1 MKTNI
6 LKLRFFIFFIFLLSV
21 AHLSIAQDKKVKK
34 SKKELLVT
42 ISTEFGKIYLL
53 LYDETPKHKANFIK
67 LAQKGFYDS
76 LLFHRVIDNF
86 MIQGGDPNSRNAKAG
101 EKLGN
106 GDVGYKID
114 AEFVPTIFHR
124 RGVIAAARDGNPA
137 KASSGCQFYIVQ
149 RKPLSEPEIQQMEAR
164 IGKPIPEN
172 QKEVY
177 RKIGGTPH
185 LDMGY
190 TVFGEV
196 IQGMDIVDKIAA
208 TPRDPF
214 DRPQKDIRMSIKAE
228 EMKKKKI
235 TKLLGYQFDR

>member
-1 MKTNI
+1 MKINYLKI
-6 LKLRFFIFFIFLLSV
+6 LLLLILSFTF
-21 AHLSIAQDKKVKK
+21 HFSIAQEKKVRK
-34 SKKELLVT
+34 SKKDFLVT
-42 ISTEFGKIYLL
+42 ITSEFGKIYLL

-67 LAQKGFYDS
+67 LAQRGFYDS

-86 MIQGGDPNSRNAKAG
+86 MIQGGDPSSKNAKAG
-101 EKLGN
+101 DRLGN

-114 AEFVPTIFHR
+114 AEFNPEIFHR
-124 RGVIAAARDGNPA
+124 RGVIAAARDNNPE

-164 IGKPIPEN
+164 IGKPIPEQ

-190 TVFGEV
+190 SVFGEV
-196 IQGMDIVDKIAA
+196 IQGLDVVDKIAA
-208 TPRDPF
+208 VARDPF
-214 DRPQKDIRMSIKAE
+214 DRPQKDVRMSVKVE
-228 EMKKKKI
+228 EIKKKKI
-235 TKLLGYQFDR
+235 TKLFGYQFKNQ

>member
-1 MKTNI
+1 MKINI
-6 LKLRFFIFFIFLLSV
+6 FKFILFIYFLSLVQFSV
-21 AHLSIAQDKKVKK
+21 AQEKKTRK
-34 SKKELLVT
+34 SKKDFLVT

-86 MIQGGDPNSRNAKAG
+86 IIQGGDPNSRNAKVG
-101 EKLGN
+101 EQLGN

-124 RGVIAAARDGNPA
+124 RGVIAAATDGNPQ

-208 TPRDPF
+208 TPRDAS

-235 TKLLGYQFDR
+235 TKLFGYQFNK

>member
-1 MKTNI
+1 MKI
-6 LKLRFFIFFIFLLSV
+6 RYLIKVLLSILFLIS
-21 AHLSIAQDKKVKK
+21 HFSMAQTKK
-34 SKKELLVT
+34 SKKDFLVT
-42 ISTEFGKIYLL
+42 ITTEFGKISLL

-86 MIQGGDPNSRNAKAG
+86 MIQGGDPNSKNAKVG
-101 EKLGN
+101 DRLGN

-114 AEFVPTIFHR
+114 AEFKPEIFHR
-124 RGVIAAARDGNPA
+124 RGVIAAARDNNPE

-149 RKPLSEPEIQQMEAR
+149 RKPLSEPEILQMETR
-164 IGKPIPEN
+164 IGKPIPEY

-190 TVFGEV
+190 SVFGEV
-196 IQGMDIVDKIAA
+196 IQGMEVVDKIAA
-208 TPRDPF
+208 VPRDPF
-214 DRPQKDIRMSIKAE
+214 DRPQKDVRMNVQIE
-228 EMKKKKI
+228 EVKKKKI
-235 TKLLGYQFDR
+235 TKLFGYQFKNE

>member
-1 MKTNI
+1 MKINI
-6 LKLRFFIFFIFLLSV
+6 FRFLLFVFLLSIGQFAV
-21 AHLSIAQDKKVKK
+21 AQEERVKK
-34 SKKELLVT
+34 SKKDFLIT
-42 ISTEFGKIYLL
+42 ITTEFGNIYLL

-67 LAQKGFYDS
+67 LAKKGFYDS

-86 MIQGGDPNSRNAKAG
+86 MIQGGDPNSKNAKAG
-101 EKLGN
+101 ERLGN

-124 RGVIAAARDGNPA
+124 RGVIAAARDGNPQ

-190 TVFGEV
+190 SVFGEV
-196 IQGMDIVDKIAA
+196 IQGMEIVDKIAA
-208 TPRDPF
+208 TPKDPF
-214 DRPQKDIRMSIKAE
+214 DRPQKDIRMSIKVE
-228 EMKKKKI
+228 EIRKKKI
-235 TKLLGYQFDR
+235 TKLFGYQFDK